1 MGWDYFVGS
10 CTLPGT
16 LCHSL
21 FFLKMPFCLFR
32 DQTQGLLENLPA
44 CSVREHRWIIVV
56 KVIFFL
62 WCVSFRTTSPRGWW
76 VQWVKWFTRKV
87 SEGGFRWSMASAK
100 LEVTKR
106 LAWRAAF
113 QKANTRWIGLVLFHP
128 RGHCSPPP
136 PNTLPSTFQVVLII
150 YKLTYISFSLLSGPG
165 LVRSCEDLM
174 RQRKHKM

>member
-128 RGHCSPPP
+128 EVIAPHHHQTHCLQHFRLSWLYTNSPIFHS
-136 PNTLPSTFQVVLII
+136 LFWVVLA
-150 YKLTYISFSLLSGPG
+150 
-165 LVRSCEDLM
+165 
-174 RQRKHKM
+174 